1 MPAFTVTSRAS
12 FSSENSDTTF
22 VDTTRTVQPLAKSSH
37 TVSRETVL
45 LGGRSPFLNTGA
57 SNTPY
62 SVMTINSD
70 NSDVT
75 IVDTFTVLREN
86 KKTIVEVPETR
97 SDSSALRQN
106 VLLGGRTPFF
116 DVGSSGSPYSVTVAV
131 RMGTQT
137 KPDKNT

>member
-22 VDTTRTVQPLAKSSH
+22 VDTTRTAQPLAKFSL

-62 SVMTINSD
+62 SVMTS
-70 NSDVT
+70 
-75 IVDTFTVLREN
+75 
-86 KKTIVEVPETR
+86 
-97 SDSSALRQN
+97 
-106 VLLGGRTPFF
+106 
-116 DVGSSGSPYSVTVAV
+116 V
-131 RMGTQT
+131 RMSQ
-137 KPDKNT
+137 